1 MKILIVDDKEEDRY
15 LLGALLR
22 GSGHEVAAAA
32 NGAEALEALKNARFD
47 LIISDVLMPVMDGFE
62 LCRRVRGD
70 DSLRHIPFIFYTASH
85 TGPEDEPFAA
95 GIGADRLIQRPCEP
109 EVLLAAIEE
118 VARHRGPDTSP
129 SRDDGS
135 YRSPVFQRD
144 QLASMFDGIQ
154 EVVYVSDPRTY
165 EILYVNKHVRDLLGK
180 DPVGGICHLEF
191 QGLDH
196 PCEFCTN
203 EIIVGLRG
211 GVYRWEHHNALLDRY
226 YSITDRLIRW
236 PDGRLVRFEIALD
249 ITDRKRVEQAL
260 KESEG
265 KYRTLVENSIQAVLV
280 VQDFRIV
287 YANKRCEEITGY
299 TVEELLSLPPEKVVN
314 LVHPEDRALVWGR
327 FRDRLEGKE
336 APAHYEYR
344 GMSKDGAVRWL
355 EMYAS
360 RVEYGGRPAVQAAVV
375 DVTERKAAEERA
387 MRAIE
392 IINSSP
398 AVVFLWKNE
407 EGWPVEFVSDNV
419 TRVFGYPAE
428 ELVAGKVRYADIVHP
443 RDLERVRREVAIF
456 SQEEGRM
463 DFVHEPY
470 RIVHRNGKVRWLDD
484 RTRIVRDETG
494 RITHYQ
500 GIVMDITDKRRTEEK
515 LRTSEE
521 RFRDFFEGAPVYCY
535 IVSPEGLILDINKAA
550 LDALGYEKE
559 ELVGKQLM
567 AIYPPEHLSTV
578 QENIETWR
586 KTGRL
591 QEVEIQVVTKKG
603 ERRTVLLS
611 ASAVRNS
618 KGKILYAISV
628 QRDITDRKHLE
639 EQFRQAQKMEA
650 IGRLAGGVAHDFN
663 NLLTVI
669 KGTAQLSLYGL
680 RQSDP
685 LRKNIEEIM
694 AAADR
699 AAAFTTQLLA
709 FSRRQVMEVKA
720 IDINQL
726 VQDLD
731 KMLRRIIGEDIEL
744 VTFLQEGIG
753 MVKADPRQIEQA
765 IVNIAVNARDAMPE
779 GGKLTIETANVDL
792 DEEYARLHA
801 GVRPGPYVMFS
812 ISDTGAGM
820 SADVKERVFE
830 PFFTTKDRGKGTGL
844 GLSTAYGI
852 VKQSNGHI
860 WVYSEPGKGTTFK
873 VYLPRVDEPVDERK
887 EPSFGEAPR
896 GNETVLVV
904 EDEDAVR
911 ELAVRIIEKQGYKVL
926 KAQDGGEALM
936 LCEKYREPIDLI
948 LSDVIMPRMSGRE
961 VVERLLGIHPEAKTL
976 YMSGYTDNVII
987 HHGVLD
993 KGTKFIPKPFTVE
1006 DLARKVR
1013 EVLDE

>member
-70 DSLRHIPFIFYTASH
+70 DSLRHIPFIFYTATP

-95 GIGADRLIQRPCEP
+95 GIGAERLIQRPCEP

-165 EILYVNKHVRDLLGK
+165 EILYVNKHVKDLLGK

-203 EIIVGLRG
+203 EIILGLRG

-226 YSITDRLIRW
+226 YSIIDRLIRW

-287 YANKRCEEITGY
+287 YANKRCEEILGY
-299 TVEELLSLPPEKVVN
+299 TVEELLSLSPNKVMN
-314 LVHPEDRALVWGR
+314 SIHPDDRALVWGR

-336 APAHYEYR
+336 VPAAYRYR
-344 GMSKDGAVRWL
+344 GIRKDGSVRWV

-360 RVEYGGRPAVQAAVV
+360 LIEFGGRPAVQAALM
-375 DVTERKAAEERA
+375 DVTEGVLAQESLEASEEKYRAVVENALDGILVLQDGVIRFANRRVEKGTGFSIEELLGRRFDDFIHPEDREMVRDYYTRRLLGERDLPGRYLVRAQYKGAEVRWIRIRA
-387 MRAIE
+387 VPITWEDR
-392 IINSSP
+392 P
-398 AVVFLWKNE
+398 AVLVFLR
-407 EGWPVEFVSDNV
+407 DV
-419 TRVFGYPAE
+419 TRAKKTE
-428 ELVAGKVRYADIVHP
+428 
-443 RDLERVRREVAIF
+443 
-456 SQEEGRM
+456 
-463 DFVHEPY
+463 
-470 RIVHRNGKVRWLDD
+470 
-484 RTRIVRDETG
+484 DE
-494 RITHYQ
+494 
-500 GIVMDITDKRRTEEK
+500 M
-515 LRTSEE
+515 
-521 RFRDFFEGAPVYCY
+521 
-535 IVSPEGLILDINKAA
+535 NA
-550 LDALGYEKE
+550 L
-559 ELVGKQLM
+559 Q
-567 AIYPPEHLSTV
+567 
-578 QENIETWR
+578 
-586 KTGRL
+586 
-591 QEVEIQVVTKKG
+591 
-603 ERRTVLLS
+603 
-611 ASAVRNS
+611 
-618 KGKILYAISV
+618 
-628 QRDITDRKHLE
+628 

-680 RQSDP
+680 RQADP

-699 AAAFTTQLLA
+699 AAALTTQLLA

-753 MVKADPRQIEQA
+753 VIKADPGQMEQA

-801 GVRPGPYVMFS
+801 GVRPGPYVMLS

-830 PFFTTKDRGKGTGL
+830 PFFTTKEAGKGTGL

-852 VKQSNGHI
+852 VKQSNGYI

-873 VYLPRVDEPVDERK
+873 VYLPRVHEPVDERK

-896 GNETVLVV
+896 GNETILVV
-904 EDEDAVR
+904 EDEDALR
-911 ELAVRIIEKQGYKVL
+911 ELAVRILKKQGYKVL
-926 KAQDGGEALM
+926 EARDGGEALM

-993 KGTKFIPKPFTVE
+993 KGTKFIPKPFTI
-1006 DLARKVR
+1006 DGLARKVR